1 MLPIW
6 IWIYFSNNQ
15 PQSVQGKKPKCKC
28 LIFCEDSH
36 QITSIDF
43 SKNPRQKLQIG
54 YPKHRRSSW
63 PGKLWSF
70 IRTPVCSL
78 MTWVLDL
85 VNMQRIHWDVYQPE
99 SYVDC
104 GWRNKTLTLTT
115 TCNGIRRNRCAECSP
130 VSRMFDSN
138 FLGKVN
144 FSAKSEVA
152 DMLSISTL
160 MASDSSGVVSHLQ
173 SPCRSILGEVYH
185 CNIDK
190 LNQETQQVQFNKA
203 GNKLFWSQP
212 STSCW
217 EAHAVDRGNNPS
229 SLWPRV
235 KPCGLGFGIYCSVVV
250 RCHEIRNPQ
259 LQRSFTQH
267 K

>member
-1 MLPIW
+1 
-6 IWIYFSNNQ
+6 
-15 PQSVQGKKPKCKC
+15 
-28 LIFCEDSH
+28 
-36 QITSIDF
+36 
-43 SKNPRQKLQIG
+43 
-54 YPKHRRSSW
+54 
-63 PGKLWSF
+63 
-70 IRTPVCSL
+70 

-130 VSRMFDSN
+130 VTRMFDSN

-173 SPCRSILGEVYH
+173 SQIYTWRGLSLQNWQTQPGNPTSTIQQGRKQTFLKSTFNLLLRSPCCRSW
-185 CNIDK
+185 
-190 LNQETQQVQFNKA
+190 QQSIIPLTPSEALRVGIWQL
-203 GNKLFWSQP
+203 LF
-212 STSCW
+212 C
-217 EAHAVDRGNNPS
+217 
-229 SLWPRV
+229 
-235 KPCGLGFGIYCSVVV
+235 
-250 RCHEIRNPQ
+250 RC
-259 LQRSFTQH
+259 
-267 K
+267 